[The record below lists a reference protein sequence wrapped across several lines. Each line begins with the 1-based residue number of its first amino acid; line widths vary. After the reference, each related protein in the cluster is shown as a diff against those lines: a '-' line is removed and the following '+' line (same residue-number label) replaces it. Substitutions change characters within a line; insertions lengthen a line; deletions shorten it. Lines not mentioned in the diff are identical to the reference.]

1 MPSVKQG
8 GGYTL
13 TFAKKNED
21 VKKLLAKKKEIK
33 GFVLTD
39 YVCEAIR
46 FFEAN
51 KDNIKED
58 KIRNIDI
65 EELVKKEVA
74 KIMGDISINTQEEI
88 KVNSRDLE
96 DNLDDI
102 DVDDD

>member
-21 VKKLLAKKKEIK
+21 VKKLLAEKKEIK
-33 GFVLTD
+33 GFILTD
-39 YVCEAIR
+39 YICEAIR

-51 KDNIKED
+51 KENTKEER
-58 KIRNIDI
+58 IRNIDI

-74 KIMGDISINTQEEI
+74 KIMSNISLNKQEEI
-88 KVNSRDLE
+88 KVNNRDLE
-96 DNLDDI
+96 DDLEDI
-102 DVDDD
+102 DVEDD

>member
-21 VKKLLAKKKEIK
+21 VKKLLAEKKEIK
-33 GFVLTD
+33 GFILTD

-51 KDNIKED
+51 KDNNKYD
-58 KIRNIDI
+58 KIKNIDI

-74 KIMGDISINTQEEI
+74 KIMDNISINKKE
-88 KVNSRDLE
+88 VNNRDLE

-102 DVDDD
+102 DIDDD

>member
-13 TFAKKNED
+13 TFSKKNED
-21 VKKLLAKKKEIK
+21 VKELLAEKKEVK

-39 YVCEAIR
+39 YICEAIR

-51 KDNIKED
+51 KENIKDD
-58 KIRNIDI
+58 KIMNINI
-65 EELVKKEVA
+65 EELVKEQVA
-74 KIMGDISINTQEEI
+74 KIMGSSYLNRQEEI
-88 KVNSRDLE
+88 KINNRDLE
-96 DNLDDI
+96 DNLDGI